1 MVLGLGGILSAPSSP
16 VDLKLCW
23 AMTVSKINF
32 AKGGRLVSVAE
43 KIKEIRQQSLMS
55 QSDFANALGVSF
67 STVNRWEN
75 GKTLPTYRA
84 MNSLEQFCK
93 EKTIDFSKLKIEWKG

>member
-1 MVLGLGGILSAPSSP
+1 M
-16 VDLKLCW
+16 
-23 AMTVSKINF
+23 
-32 AKGGRLVSVAE
+32 SVAE

-84 MNSLEQFCK
+84 MNSLEKFCK